1 MKKILLVVLA
11 LVVLV
16 ACTSCAQK
24 EEAKSELYTITVKN
38 NSGKTLYKAGVR
50 NRVNNEAATLDE
62 LPDGRQAVLSIRAT
76 KDATTGA
83 PNLSV
88 IYTIED
94 QSTVE
99 SVVVAGE
106 TASEFVI
113 EPRNK

>member
-11 LVVLV
+11 VVMLVCC
-16 ACTSCAQK
+16 ASCAKK

-38 NSGKTLYKAGVR
+38 NSGETLYKAGVR

-88 IYTIED
+88 IYTFED

>member
-11 LVVLV
+11 LVLLV
-16 ACTSCAQK
+16 ACTSCATK

-38 NSGKTLYKAGVR
+38 NSGETLYKAGVR

-88 IYTIED
+88 IYTFED

>member
-1 MKKILLVVLA
+1 M
-11 LVVLV
+11 
-16 ACTSCAQK
+16 SCWSAARPVQRRM
-24 EEAKSELYTITVKN
+24 YTITVKN
-38 NSGKTLYKAGVR
+38 NSGETLYKAGVR

-88 IYTIED
+88 IYTFED
-94 QSTVE
+94 QSAVE

-113 EPRNK
+113 EPRDK

>member
-38 NSGKTLYKAGVR
+38 NSGETLYKAGIK

-88 IYTIED
+88 IYTFED

>member
-11 LVVLV
+11 LVLLV
-16 ACTSCAQK
+16 ACASCAKK

-38 NSGKTLYKAGVR
+38 NSGETLYKAGVR

-83 PNLSV
+83 PNQSV
-88 IYTIED
+88 IYTFED

>member
-11 LVVLV
+11 LVMLV
-16 ACTSCAQK
+16 VCASCAQK

-38 NSGKTLYKAGVR
+38 NSGETLYKAGIK
-50 NRVNNEAATLDE
+50 NRVNNESATLDE

-88 IYTIED
+88 IYTFED

-99 SVVVAGE
+99 SVVVAPD

>member
-1 MKKILLVVLA
+1 MKKILLAVLA
-11 LVVLV
+11 VVMLVGC
-16 ACTSCAQK
+16 ASCAKK
-24 EEAKSELYTITVKN
+24 EEEKSEMYTITVKN
-38 NSGKTLYKAGVR
+38 NSGETLYKAGVR

-88 IYTIED
+88 IYTFED